1 MKSTSKLG
9 RDGSF
14 WGLVMV
20 APAAVAMV
28 WKWIFNAEYGIL
40 NQALGTNI
48 R

>member
-1 MKSTSKLG
+1 
-9 RDGSF
+9 
-14 WGLVMV
+14 MV